1 MNKKCSKW
9 FVGLMKMCIF
19 ATYKMLQA
27 LRITVECAVCRSEQT
42 SNNKTKSR
50 KYGKGYVY
58 IMVVAF
64 LKI

>member
-1 MNKKCSKW
+1 
-9 FVGLMKMCIF
+9 MKMCIF

-27 LRITVECAVCRSEQT
+27 LRITVEYAVCRSEQT

>member
-1 MNKKCSKW
+1 
-9 FVGLMKMCIF
+9 MKMCMF
-19 ATYKMLQA
+19 ATYKMLQV
-27 LRITVECAVCRSEQT
+27 LHITVEYAVCRPEQT
-42 SNNKTKSR
+42 NNNKTKSR

>member
-1 MNKKCSKW
+1 
-9 FVGLMKMCIF
+9 MCIF
-19 ATYKMLQA
+19 ATYKILPV
-27 LRITVECAVCRSEQT
+27 LCIIVECAVCRPEQT
-42 SNNKTKSR
+42 KSNKTKRR